1 MSAGKGQARLAAK
14 SCQTGG
20 ESPQG
25 SWTGQR
31 EHDALPDPAARHC
44 WQGMQKGNVPMAT
57 AHREQLIARHA
68 RLDASLAAELK
79 RPLPDPT
86 TLRRLKREKLK
97 LKDEIGTSH

>member
-1 MSAGKGQARLAAK
+1 
-14 SCQTGG
+14 
-20 ESPQG
+20 
-25 SWTGQR
+25 
-31 EHDALPDPAARHC
+31 
-44 WQGMQKGNVPMAT
+44 MAN

-97 LKDEIGTSH
+97 LKDEISIGASAH

>member
-1 MSAGKGQARLAAK
+1 VNRHRGHG
-14 SCQTGG
+14 
-20 ESPQG
+20 QG
-25 SWTGQR
+25 SGNVM
-31 EHDALPDPAARHC
+31 HSGSPLPDMAGS
-44 WQGMQKGNVPMAT
+44 GMQEGNVPMAT

-68 RLDASLAAELK
+68 RLDASLTAEWK

>member
-1 MSAGKGQARLAAK
+1 MSAGKGGRRAALK
-14 SCQTGG
+14 SCQTGD
-20 ESPQG
+20 EFPLQA
-25 SWTGQR
+25 WTGQR
-31 EHDALPDPAARHC
+31 ERDALSHPAARHC
-44 WQGMQKGNVPMAT
+44 WQGIQKGNAPMAN

-68 RLDASLAAELK
+68 RLDASLTAELK